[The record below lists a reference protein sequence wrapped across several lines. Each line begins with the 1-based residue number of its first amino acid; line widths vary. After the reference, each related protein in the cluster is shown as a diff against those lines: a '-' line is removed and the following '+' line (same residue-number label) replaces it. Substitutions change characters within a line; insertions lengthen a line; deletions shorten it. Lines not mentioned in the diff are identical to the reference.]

1 MGIKFNRSAITTIA
15 AVAMGVSVSPLVHA
29 GGFAVREQSTS
40 GLGAAFAGNAA
51 GYDLSTIYWNPAGVA
66 IAGPGL
72 TTESHAA
79 LIIPDSEVTSLNAP
93 YTDGANDIGKVALVP
108 ASYAAYRINEKWTI
122 GYGFNAPFGLGT
134 EADRKSWGGQS
145 EFREAELT
153 SYNFNPVVGYQVSPT
168 LAVGLGLQIQYTD
181 LRLDQAVAPFGV
193 NADAQSA
200 KLKGDDWSFGFT
212 AGLLWRPT
220 EGTSI
225 GIGYR
230 SGVDVELEGGLTPPG
245 MASVPISADLDQPE
259 IATISLRQS
268 LNARTR
274 FLATFEWTNWS
285 KLDVVPVNG
294 SLGFGPGGNELAIE
308 ANWEDGYFLSGGL
321 EYDYSEKLTVRGGIA
336 YEWSP
341 VQEPEQRLVYV
352 PDSDRVWLSVGATYK
367 WNEQTTLDLAY
378 THIFVEDSDIN
389 RETTTY
395 QGDVDS
401 SVDII
406 GVSVKTKW
414 GKDGPLGLLKGFNN

>member
-1 MGIKFNRSAITTIA
+1 MRKVSRNLIEGASALVLVGLMAGT
-15 AVAMGVSVSPLVHA
+15 AVA

-51 GYDLSTIYWNPAGVA
+51 GYDLSTIFWNPAGVA
-66 IAGPGL
+66 IAGPGV

-108 ASYAAYRINEKWTI
+108 GSYAAYRINDKWTV

-134 EADRKSWGGQS
+134 EADRKVWGGDFI
-145 EFREAELT
+145 FRESELT
-153 SYNFNPVVGYQVSPT
+153 TYNFNPVVGYQVSPT
-168 LAVGLGLQIQYTD
+168 LAVGLGVQVQYSE
-181 LRLDQAVAPFGV
+181 LRLDQAAGPNGP
-193 NADAQSA
+193 SA
-200 KLKGDDWSFGFT
+200 KLKGDDWSYGFT

-230 SGVDVELEGGLTPPG
+230 SMVEVELEGGLTLPTPG
-245 MASVPISADLDQPE
+245 FPTTPISADLDQPE

-268 LNARTR
+268 ISERTR

-285 KLDVVPVNG
+285 RLDVVPIVG
-294 SLGFGPGGNELAIE
+294 SPGLAIE
-308 ANWEDGYFLSGGL
+308 ANWDDGYFLSSGL
-321 EYDYSEKLTVRGGIA
+321 EYDYSDKLTVRAGVA

-341 VQEPEQRLVYV
+341 VQEPEQRLAYV

-367 WNEQTTLDLAY
+367 WNEQTSIDLAY
-378 THIFVEDSDIN
+378 THIFVEDGDILAESPAPGMLPDY
-389 RETTTY
+389 RGEA
-395 QGDVDS
+395 DS

-414 GKDGPLGLLKGFNN
+414 GKDGPLGLLKGFNH